1 MSLLRLDRL
10 HYCILMSMG
19 CISSPLVWAEDLT
32 QDVTVLPTLHVEAT
46 RTDTTYL
53 QTPASVFRI
62 DAPKVDTSSQ
72 VNLTEVVKGV
82 PSLQIRN
89 RENYAQDL
97 QLSMRG
103 FGARSTFGVRGIRLY
118 VDGIPAT
125 MPDGQGQTSN
135 IDLSS
140 LDHVE
145 VLTGPFS
152 SLYGNSSGGTILTST
167 KEGQGKDSI
176 ELSYSGGSHDKSRA
190 GLVLQ
195 GGAKGA
201 NEPSYVISSSYFD
214 TDGYREHSGAEKV
227 LNNAKLSWNLDDGSK
242 INWVTNYVKIH
253 ADDPQGLTHDQWNAN
268 PKQQVPFL
276 KQFNVRKD
284 IEQTQTGVTWSKPI
298 NDKNELYAMAYLGN
312 RQVTQYQSI
321 LKGEVKLEEGKPI
334 YSGQASPK
342 HAGGVIDF
350 ERNYYG
356 ADFRWTGKELLPN
369 TTLSVGVALDIMDE
383 ERKGFEN
390 FNVNNVYGVIGN
402 LRRDEDN
409 TLWNID
415 PYLQASWQFLPTW
428 RLDTGVRYSNVHYKS
443 KDHFTS
449 GPDQYGTV
457 NGDDSGKTNYDKVLP
472 SAALSWQILPELM
485 AYVSY
490 AKGFETPTFT
500 EMAYRLDEES
510 GFNFNL
516 TASTSDT
523 YETGLKSQNQLGD
536 FTLAVF
542 QTKTKDDIVSA
553 GNSNGRSTFRNADKT
568 LREGVEFAW
577 NKKLWR
583 DLTAT
588 ASYTYLDA
596 TFAADIPAYR
606 DIAQIPSGNNIPG
619 IAKNQAYASLAWQ
632 PSHGLYGG
640 VDVQYMD
647 KVYVND
653 TNSDAAPS
661 YSVTSANVGYAWVMG
676 DWKVNSFARVD
687 NLFDKNYAGSV
698 IVNDSTKPVGR
709 YFEPADGRNWSAGL
723 RVIKQF

>member
-19 CISSPLVWAEDLT
+19 CISSPLVWAEDLNS
-32 QDVTVLPTLHVEAT
+32 DVAKLPTLHVDAT
-46 RTDTTYL
+46 RTDTGYL

-62 DAPKVDTSSQ
+62 EAPQVDSSSQ
-72 VNLTEVVKGV
+72 VNLTEVVKGI

-201 NEPSYVISSSYFD
+201 NEPSYIISSSYFD

-321 LKGEVKLEEGKPI
+321 PK
-334 YSGQASPK
+334 STQDASIN

-369 TTLSVGVALDIMDE
+369 TTLSVGVALDAMDE
-383 ERKGFEN
+383 DRKGFEN
-390 FNVNNVYGVIGN
+390 FNLVNGQPSYGVKGN

-443 KDHFTS
+443 EDNYLS
-449 GPDQYGTV
+449 
-457 NGDDSGKTNYDKVLP
+457 NGDDSGKTDYDKVLP
-472 SAALSWQILPELM
+472 SVALSWQILPELM

-500 EMAYRLDEES
+500 EMAYRPDGQS
-510 GFNFNL
+510 GFNFDL

-583 DLTAT
+583 DLIAT
-588 ASYTYLDA
+588 ASYSYLDA
-596 TFAADIPAYR
+596 TFDADIPALGN
-606 DIAQIPSGNNIPG
+606 IAQISSGNAIPG

-687 NLFDKNYAGSV
+687 NLFDKKYAGSV
-698 IVNDSTKPVGR
+698 IVNDGNSR

>member
-62 DAPKVDTSSQ
+62 DAPQVDTSSQ

-284 IEQTQTGVTWSKPI
+284 IEQTQTGVTWAKPI

-321 LKGEVKLEEGKPI
+321 PKGEVKLEEGKPI

-369 TTLSVGVALDIMDE
+369 TTLSTGVALDIMDE

-390 FNVNNVYGVIGN
+390 FNVNNVYGVKGN

-500 EMAYRLDEES
+500 EMAYRPDGES
-510 GFNFNL
+510 GFNFDL

-568 LREGVEFAW
+568 LREGAEFAW

-596 TFAADIPAYR
+596 TFDADIPALGS
-606 DIAQIPSGNNIPG
+606 IAQIPAGNAIPG

-632 PSHGLYGG
+632 RSHGLYGG

-698 IVNDSTKPVGR
+698 IVNDSTQPVGR

>member
-1 MSLLRLDRL
+1 
-10 HYCILMSMG
+10 
-19 CISSPLVWAEDLT
+19 
-32 QDVTVLPTLHVEAT
+32 
-46 RTDTTYL
+46 
-53 QTPASVFRI
+53 
-62 DAPKVDTSSQ
+62 
-72 VNLTEVVKGV
+72 
-82 PSLQIRN
+82 
-89 RENYAQDL
+89 
-97 QLSMRG
+97 
-103 FGARSTFGVRGIRLY
+103 
-118 VDGIPAT
+118 T

-201 NEPSYVISSSYFD
+201 NEPSYIISSSYFD

-321 LKGEVKLEEGKPI
+321 PK
-334 YSGQASPK
+334 STQDASIN

-369 TTLSVGVALDIMDE
+369 TTLSVGVALDAMDE
-383 ERKGFEN
+383 DRKGFEN
-390 FNVNNVYGVIGN
+390 FNLVNGQPSYGVKGN

-443 KDHFTS
+443 EDNYLS
-449 GPDQYGTV
+449 
-457 NGDDSGKTNYDKVLP
+457 NGDDSGKTDYDKVLP
-472 SAALSWQILPELM
+472 SVALSWQILPELM

-500 EMAYRLDEES
+500 EMAYRPDGQS
-510 GFNFNL
+510 GFNFDL

-583 DLTAT
+583 DLIAT
-588 ASYTYLDA
+588 ASYSYLDA
-596 TFAADIPAYR
+596 TFDADIPALGN
-606 DIAQIPSGNNIPG
+606 IAQISSGNAIPG

-687 NLFDKNYAGSV
+687 NLFDKKYVGSV
-698 IVNDSTKPVGR
+698 IVNDGNSR

>member
-19 CISSPLVWAEDLT
+19 CISSPLVWAEDLNS
-32 QDVTVLPTLHVEAT
+32 DVAKLPTLHVEAT
-46 RTDTTYL
+46 RTDTGYL

-62 DAPKVDTSSQ
+62 ETPQVDSSSQ
-72 VNLTEVVKGV
+72 VNLTEVVKGI

-201 NEPSYVISSSYFD
+201 NEPSYIISSSYFD

-321 LKGEVKLEEGKPI
+321 PK
-334 YSGQASPK
+334 STQDASIN

-369 TTLSVGVALDIMDE
+369 TTLSVGVALDAMDE
-383 ERKGFEN
+383 DRKGFEN
-390 FNVNNVYGVIGN
+390 FNADGIYGVKGN

-415 PYLQASWQFLPTW
+415 PYLQASWQFLSTW

-443 KDHFTS
+443 EDNYLS
-449 GPDQYGTV
+449 
-457 NGDDSGKTNYDKVLP
+457 NGDDSGKTDYDKVLP
-472 SAALSWQILPELM
+472 SVALSWQILPELM

-500 EMAYRLDEES
+500 EMAYRPDGQS
-510 GFNFNL
+510 GFNFDL

-588 ASYTYLDA
+588 ASYSYLDA
-596 TFAADIPAYR
+596 TFDADIPALGN
-606 DIAQIPSGNNIPG
+606 IAQISSGNAIPG

-687 NLFDKNYAGSV
+687 NLFDKKYAGSV
-698 IVNDSTKPVGR
+698 IVNDGNSR